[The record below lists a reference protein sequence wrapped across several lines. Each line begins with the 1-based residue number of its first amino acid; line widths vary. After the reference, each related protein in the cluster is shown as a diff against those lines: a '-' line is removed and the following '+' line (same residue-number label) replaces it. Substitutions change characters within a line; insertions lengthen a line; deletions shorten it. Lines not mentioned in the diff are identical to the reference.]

1 MPARTDFYLAS
12 SSPRRQQLLRQAGI
26 PFQLLVSSVD
36 EEKLTAEFHGPIEEL
51 GQYLATAKALEARA
65 ELVKQE
71 KWGRI
76 LAADTTVLLDGRSL
90 AKPRDDAE
98 AAGMLRQLRGRVH
111 TVATGVALAEVNGC
125 LLAATSITQV
135 RMRDFSEAEIE
146 KYVAT
151 GDPLDKAGAYSI
163 QHPDFEPVQAISG
176 CRLGVVGLPVCIV
189 WALLHPNQRSP
200 SGATEWRRDV
210 AGTCPWSGSCSP
222 PYPTI
227 ATGESSPGSP
237 GSAR

>member
-1 MPARTDFYLAS
+1 MPKPTDLYLAS

-26 PFQLLVSSVD
+26 PFELLVSSVD
-36 EEKLTAEFHGPIEEL
+36 EDKLTAEYQGPIEEL

-98 AAGMLRQLRGRVH
+98 ASGMLRQLRGKVH
-111 TVATGVALAEVNGC
+111 TVATGVALADINGC
-125 LLAATSITQV
+125 LLAATSTTQV
-135 RMRDFSEAEIE
+135 RMRDFSDTEIAR
-146 KYVAT
+146 YVAT

-163 QHPDFEPVQAISG
+163 QHPDFEPVQEISG
-176 CRLGVVGLPVCIV
+176 CRLGVVGLPICIV
-189 WALLHPNQRSP
+189 WTLLHPNQNP
-200 SGATEWRRDV
+200 SAGETGWRRDV
-210 AGTCPWSGSCSP
+210 AGTCPWSNACTP
-222 PYPTI
+222 PYPTL
-227 ATGESSPGSP
+227 AAGETLPGLVP
-237 GSAR
+237 

>member
-1 MPARTDFYLAS
+1 MSARIDLYLAS
-12 SSPRRQQLLRQAGI
+12 SSPRRQQLLRQAHI
-26 PFQLLVSSVD
+26 PFELLVSSVD
-36 EEKLTAEFHGPIEEL
+36 EEKLTAEYQGPIEEL

-90 AKPRDDAE
+90 AKPRDAFE
-98 AAGMLRQLRGRVH
+98 AASMLRQLRGRVH

-125 LLAATSITQV
+125 LLAATSTTEVQ
-135 RMRDFSEAEIE
+135 MRDFTDTEIE
-146 KYVAT
+146 RYVAT

-176 CRLGVVGLPVCIV
+176 CRLGVVGLPICIV
-189 WALLHPNQRSP
+189 WGLMHPNQQLP
-200 SGATEWRRDV
+200 AGETGWKRDI
-210 AGTCPWSGSCSP
+210 AGTCPWSSSCTP
-222 PYPTI
+222 PYPAL
-227 ATGESSPGSP
+227 ATAESSPGSVP
-237 GSAR
+237 